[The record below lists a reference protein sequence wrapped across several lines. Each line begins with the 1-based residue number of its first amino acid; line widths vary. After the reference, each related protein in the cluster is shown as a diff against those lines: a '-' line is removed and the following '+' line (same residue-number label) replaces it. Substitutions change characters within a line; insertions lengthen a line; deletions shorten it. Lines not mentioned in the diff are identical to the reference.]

1 MIVQYVGKGQN
12 KGEAVKLEYRNVSR
26 ELFTIPRGG
35 TSWIPDDYCFID
47 PKTGTDYFKEW
58 GITIIQKPIPLQPK
72 AFARAKDGDSLLVV
86 RQYGGF
92 GDILMQTMIWP
103 NLRRQFPTSTITYSI
118 PLQFHDLMEGN
129 PSLDEVVN
137 LHTSNKRRFDHQG
150 DISRV
155 CGMTEIMTKPCT
167 THRSDIWGEHLGVLM
182 ETHEGFYLVK
192 HDERAWAKGHLAALR
207 PRPIVGLV
215 PFSADKRKDLP
226 KDTVQSLI
234 DRLVLDI
241 GAEVLVLHHQP
252 TTFLRAHSI
261 HELNFRWLGAL
272 VNELDLLISVDTGTL
287 HLGAML
293 KRPVLAIYGS
303 EDGRVFTKY
312 YPTVRLIQPFTRLC
326 QPCWY
331 SAPCLDGE
339 PKNSRPGDCMM
350 DLTADQLAQEAT
362 LMLQDSGR
370 W

>member
-1 MIVQYVGKGQN
+1 
-12 KGEAVKLEYRNVSR
+12 
-26 ELFTIPRGG
+26 
-35 TSWIPDDYCFID
+35 
-47 PKTGTDYFKEW
+47 
-58 GITIIQKPIPLQPK
+58 
-72 AFARAKDGDSLLVV
+72 
-86 RQYGGF
+86 
-92 GDILMQTMIWP
+92 
-103 NLRRQFPTSTITYSI
+103 
-118 PLQFHDLMEGN
+118 
-129 PSLDEVVN
+129 
-137 LHTSNKRRFDHQG
+137 
-150 DISRV
+150 
-155 CGMTEIMTKPCT
+155 
-167 THRSDIWGEHLGVLM
+167 
-182 ETHEGFYLVK
+182 
-192 HDERAWAKGHLAALR
+192 
-207 PRPIVGLV
+207 VGLV